1 MKQLLY
7 YTSERY
13 LKIISYPTNTNRIAS
28 TNAIIPYSSPF
39 GKIFFHIFSQ
49 NINFHFKFINKRL
62 QDAPSKAWLRQKS
75 PTRMHYVLA
84 ISQATCSNIEP
95 NLQQYCGAEQPPNR
109 QHTRMEFGIH
119 FPLQALAIEQKKLL
133 FLLLARHLHTVQQHI
148 LIYETTHRKNLQ
160 ASTCRPTYT
169 FAIKSA
175 PRVGLEPT
183 TPRLTAACSTI
194 ELSRNKSTSTLHTY
208 GTCPQNRIPCT

>member
-95 NLQQYCGAEQPPNR
+95 TFSNIAGRNN
-109 QHTRMEFGIH
+109 
-119 FPLQALAIEQKKLL
+119 PLIASIPGWSSASI
-133 FLLLARHLHTVQQHI
+133 FHCRHLQ
-148 LIYETTHRKNLQ
+148 LSRKNSFSSYSR
-160 ASTCRPTYT
+160 ATYT
-169 FAIKSA
+169 PYSSISSFTKLRIEK
-175 PRVGLEPT
+175 
-183 TPRLTAACSTI
+183 AC
-194 ELSRNKSTSTLHTY
+194 RHPPA
-208 GTCPQNRIPCT
+208 GPPIPLP